1 MKQALYLL
9 ISLLIPVV
17 SIYAQSG
24 STDSEL
30 KQNNVSNRKFDQL
43 FNQIV
48 QTIPEKGTGLHD
60 SVSQQSRSE
69 RQRPDVVVSPEKMR
83 DRRDQMTRE
92 LPEDLRK
99 QVERAIEQI
108 DLKKVEHVPSFIEN
122 RSTSK

>member
-1 MKQALYLL
+1 MKQALYIL
-9 ISLLIPVV
+9 ISLLIPAV

-30 KQNNVSNRKFDQL
+30 KQDGISNRKFDQL

-48 QTIPEKGTGLHD
+48 QTIPEKSAGLHD
-60 SVSQQSRSE
+60 SVSQQPRIE
-69 RQRPDVVVSPEKMR
+69 RQRQETGVSSEMMR

-92 LPEDLRK
+92 LPDDLRK

-108 DLKKVEHVPSFIEN
+108 DLKKVEHAPSFIEH
-122 RSTSK
+122 RSTKK